1 MKHFSLA
8 LAVVIFVSSVDCD
21 RHKIVEKSLQ
31 RTGVECH
38 QYNPPENC
46 MARCQTLL
54 THDWNDMTGMQ
65 SVYDRFFQP
74 SPVDRCNFNRTQRC
88 LSAKLPKIAP
98 EKKCIRASESIQCY
112 LDQFGEVMVDIPKFV
127 RSSGLQEQQIYRECA
142 TMMGFSKQRFL
153 QVLNDTDYSLQDSR
167 CLLRCFMI
175 RSGLYSD
182 NGGLNL
188 ERFYVACGG
197 YDDEFYHNVTQCI
210 KDVRASSTCDRCSL
224 AHRLVM
230 ECIGSQYD
238 VNKLNFYQYNDDVD
252 QVNNYATFYLIN
264 VNLP

>member
-1 MKHFSLA
+1 MTSLVMKHFSFSLT
-8 LAVVIFVSSVDCD
+8 AVLFVNSVYCD

-31 RTGVECH
+31 RTGIECH
-38 QYNPPENC
+38 QYDPQEDC

-54 THDWNDMTGMQ
+54 THDWDDNVGMQ

-74 SPVDRCNFNRTQRC
+74 SPVDGCNFNRTQRC
-88 LSAKLPKIAP
+88 LSTKLPKIPP
-98 EKKCIRASESIQCY
+98 EDKCIRASESIQCY
-112 LDQFGEVMVDIPKFV
+112 LDQFGEVMMDTPKYV
-127 RSSGLQEQQIYRECA
+127 RSSWLQERQIFRECA
-142 TMMGFSKQRFL
+142 AMLGFSEQRIL
-153 QVLNDTDYSLQDSR
+153 QVQNDTDYSLQDSR

-182 NGGLNL
+182 SDGLNL

-197 YDDEFYHNVTQCI
+197 YDDEFYRNVTQCI
-210 KDVRASSTCDRCSL
+210 TNVRASSPCDRCSL

-238 VNKLNFYQYNDDVD
+238 VTNQDISKCNL
-252 QVNNYATFYLIN
+252 YL
-264 VNLP
+264 PT